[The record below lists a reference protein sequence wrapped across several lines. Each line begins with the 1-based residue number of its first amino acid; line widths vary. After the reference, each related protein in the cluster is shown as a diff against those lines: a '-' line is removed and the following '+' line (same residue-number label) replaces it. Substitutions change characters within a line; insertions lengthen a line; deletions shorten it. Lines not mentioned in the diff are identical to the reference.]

1 MACPFCGHFG
11 GYAGS
16 PGYEPGDDDYA
27 QAKRA
32 AELLARVADWR
43 HADDTFDEAER
54 EEIRGMVRGL
64 FRPL

>member
-32 AELLARVADWR
+32 AELLASAVEGEMTAIER
-43 HADDTFDEAER
+43 DEA
-54 EEIRGMVRGL
+54 RGIVRDL
-64 FRPL
+64 YRSL